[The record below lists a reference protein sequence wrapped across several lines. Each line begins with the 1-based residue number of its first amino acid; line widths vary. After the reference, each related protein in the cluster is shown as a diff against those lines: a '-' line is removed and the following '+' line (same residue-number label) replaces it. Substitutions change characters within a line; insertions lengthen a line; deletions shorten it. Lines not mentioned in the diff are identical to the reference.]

1 MANRAPVLALS
12 MTLVLSGCV
21 APETSQE
28 TAEFSP
34 ATIESNEAETAEPRE
49 RRPEPKAS
57 EAFDTLWPSGFS
69 RRELA
74 DTAIAKAYAFF
85 EKREVGASERLL
97 TIVHQETVSDFHRE
111 WTNDLAKLT
120 VDVFADSLDEEI
132 LFVTGTDVEFLDETL
147 ESWGLPLHPGGVD
160 TSNAY
165 VCGAY
170 QGWAYVSL
178 LAFAHDRMPRSNLTA
193 CVPHEIFH
201 VVQDSLDKAPGSQVF
216 PPGHEHYRAHWFVEG
231 SAQFVGHALASYAG
245 YYRYWGVHE
254 TMNNSDLLEE
264 RPYLRGFETWER
276 GWESYRWGQ
285 LATEYIVANKGV
297 ESLMDI
303 WALLGA
309 GETFESAFEKA
320 LGISVTDF
328 YDAFDRM
335 NQEMTSLY

>member
-1 MANRAPVLALS
+1 MGNRAPVLALS
-12 MTLVLSGCV
+12 LTLVLVGCV
-21 APETSQE
+21 APEKSHETSEVKPAIIE
-28 TAEFSP
+28 TENSEP
-34 ATIESNEAETAEPRE
+34 GERRAEP
-49 RRPEPKAS
+49 KVS
-57 EAFDTLWPSGFS
+57 EAFDTPWPSGFS

-85 EKREVGASERLL
+85 DKREVGASERLL
-97 TIVHQETVSDFHRE
+97 TIVHQDTVSEFHRD
-111 WTNDLAKLT
+111 WTANLAKLT
-120 VDVFADSLDEEI
+120 VDAFADSLAEEL
-132 LFVTGTDVEFLDETL
+132 LFVTGTDVEFLNETL
-147 ESWGLPLHPGGVD
+147 ESRGLPLHPGGLD

-165 VCGAY
+165 VCGVY

-178 LAFAHDRMPRSNLTA
+178 LAFAHDRMPRSDLTA

-201 VVQDSLDKAPGSQVF
+201 NIQDSLDKAPGSQVF

-264 RPYLRGFETWER
+264 RPYLGGFETWER
-276 GWESYRWGQ
+276 GWDSYRWGQ
-285 LATEYIVANKGV
+285 LATEYIVATKGV
-297 ESLMDI
+297 ESLMGI

-309 GETFESAFEKA
+309 GETFEGAFEKA
-320 LGISVTDF
+320 LGISIGDF